1 MTTLFSHTPHHFS
14 VADGG
19 FMLSDRLSLAAWSL
33 ASEVL
38 AALSS
43 RRVDINEPRASPHV
57 NLLHGNFEDFTAW

>member
-1 MTTLFSHTPHHFS
+1 
-14 VADGG
+14 
-19 FMLSDRLSLAAWSL
+19 MLSDRLSLAAWSL